1 MIEKSKTLGDF
12 DPKDIVTAYSAC
24 IAAYTKNNDAPKA
37 EAILY
42 KMIDLYDSSVLG
54 DEFVPDSRAYGTCI
68 AAWAKYNPTTGLQIN
83 VRAPFSRPPSRQ
95 QRIQNADRAE
105 AILSELERLAEKEIA
120 KGNHEFKL
128 QATPYNIAIHARV
141 QTVQRSSRK
150 EYPHKNDFFN
160 NDASNEQVILQ
171 AVSLLDHMEHDMHVA
186 PDSYTYSILLNAWV
200 QHSRPGNEFAADRAE
215 ELLRRKMQNLD
226 VSTPCCDSEEGCWP
240 NVKHYSS
247 VLKAHAKT
255 KSAGVSEMFS
265 NKCFIFIHRS
275 FTRSFYRHIMVFVRR
290 EQRKPWLF

>member
-1 MIEKSKTLGDF
+1 VTFNVEESHAITSDNFGDENESRSKYWLELREKAINRAQELLCFLEELSEGEDKSVHISSSSYASVVLALSVSNHPSAAFQAEQILNRMIEKSKTLGDF
-12 DPKDIVTAYSAC
+12 DPKDIVTACSAC

-68 AAWAKYNPTTGLQIN
+68 AAWAKYNPTTGLQMN
-83 VRAPFSRPPSRQ
+83 GRAPFLRPPSRQ

-160 NDASNEQVILQ
+160 NDAS
-171 AVSLLDHMEHDMHVA
+171 LDR
-186 PDSYTYSILLNAWV
+186 LN
-200 QHSRPGNEFAADRAE
+200 
-215 ELLRRKMQNLD
+215 LLRR
-226 VSTPCCDSEEGCWP
+226 
-240 NVKHYSS
+240 
-247 VLKAHAKT
+247 
-255 KSAGVSEMFS
+255 
-265 NKCFIFIHRS
+265 S
-275 FTRSFYRHIMVFVRR
+275 F
-290 EQRKPWLF
+290 